1 MRHQAR
7 QLLTPQQGAAMEMIL
22 LTDEADRKRPMRVSR
37 RTDRCERPPRV
48 ERHRDAPP
56 IPAPSTPPPAG
67 DRDMLDV
74 VASVI
79 AITVLVV
86 MLVLPHIGAVA
97 PR

>member
-1 MRHQAR
+1 
-7 QLLTPQQGAAMEMIL
+7 MEMIV

-37 RTDRCERPPRV
+37 RNDRCERPPRV
-48 ERHRDAPP
+48 ERHRGASSML
-56 IPAPSTPPPAG
+56 APSTPSPPA
-67 DRDMLDV
+67 DRDLVDV